1 MNKYLLNLCLVLV
14 TAVIVYTVAT
24 LPATL
29 SLTMRKQASA
39 AVREAVDAVVDE
51 IKSLPRREAVE
62 FLAEVLRKAAEE
74 EETRLFY
81 VGVTRAKNELELVTA
96 SRGYCGALTPSPFIR
111 ALTARMDGKRV
122 PARRE

>member
-29 SLTMRKQASA
+29 SLTMRKQTSA

-74 EETRLFY
+74 EGPVQTYIET
-81 VGVTRAKNELELVTA
+81 VEK
-96 SRGYCGALTPSPFIR
+96 S
-111 ALTARMDGKRV
+111 
-122 PARRE
+122 